1 MSEHGGFGGPTPSGG
16 LTESLTAL
24 LYPPTG
30 GSASVQ
36 DLDPILD
43 GSAQHFRIDL
53 DQAPQTIATFR
64 RAVQEMQDL
73 MLEAAQLANVTPP
86 GRDAVSMNAASEIG
100 QWTASG
106 EPGSLYLALESG
118 AIQLEKAA
126 DVLERSLALHRDTD
140 EASAAH
146 LSRLEL

>member
-16 LTESLTAL
+16 
-24 LYPPTG
+24 
-30 GSASVQ
+30 SASVQ
-36 DLDPILD
+36 DLAPILD
-43 GSAQHFRIDL
+43 GSAEHFRIDL
-53 DQAPQTIATFR
+53 DQAPQAIARFQQAAHGMR
-64 RAVQEMQDL
+64 DL
-73 MLEAAQLANVTPP
+73 MREAAQLANVTPP
-86 GRDAVSMNAASEIG
+86 GRDAVSINAAKEIG

-106 EPGSLYLALESG
+106 ESGSLLLALESG

-126 DVLERSLALHRDTD
+126 KALQRSLALHRDTD